1 MKNTLINFKSLLLAT
16 CMMLTVQSSNAQ
28 IQKGADIDGEAAGDF
43 SGYSVSMPDANTLA
57 IGAYANNGNGNMAGH
72 VRVYN
77 WSGTAW
83 VKKGADI
90 DGEAA
95 EDFSGHSV
103 SMPDANTLA
112 IGAINN
118 QGTAAYAGHVRVYNW
133 SGTAW
138 VKKGADIDAEATS
151 DRSGFSVSMPDANT
165 LAIGAINNEG
175 NGVLAGHVRV
185 YKWSGTA
192 WVKKGADIDGE
203 YTDNSGYSVSMP
215 DANTL
220 AIGAPFNNGNGAYA
234 GHVRVYNWSGTA
246 WVKKGADINGEAAG
260 DLSGWSVS
268 MPDANTLAIGARANN
283 GNGTSAGHVRVYNW
297 SGTAWV
303 KKGANIDGEA
313 AGDLSGF
320 SVSMP
325 DANTLAIGA
334 INNNGN
340 GTSAGHVRIYNWSGT
355 AWVKKGADIDGEAA
369 GDQSG
374 QSVSMPDA
382 NTLAIGAYANNGNG
396 ASSGHVRVYSMSSLD
411 VLENSV
417 GNTLEIYP
425 NPAKSVINVKTAD
438 TKLLGMAYSIYD
450 NAGKVVLSG
459 KITSENTSIEL
470 GNLAAGIYMLSI
482 AENMSQTFKV
492 IKRL

>member
-112 IGAINN
+112 IGAPNN
-118 QGTAAYAGHVRVYNW
+118 EGTAAYAGHVRVYNW

-185 YKWSGTA
+185 Y
-192 WVKKGADIDGE
+192 
-203 YTDNSGYSVSMP
+203 
-215 DANTL
+215 
-220 AIGAPFNNGNGAYA
+220 
-234 GHVRVYNWSGTA
+234 
-246 WVKKGADINGEAAG
+246 
-260 DLSGWSVS
+260 
-268 MPDANTLAIGARANN
+268 
-283 GNGTSAGHVRVYNW
+283 
-297 SGTAWV
+297 
-303 KKGANIDGEA
+303 
-313 AGDLSGF
+313 
-320 SVSMP
+320 
-325 DANTLAIGA
+325 
-334 INNNGN
+334 
-340 GTSAGHVRIYNWSGT
+340 NWSGT

-369 GDQSG
+369 FDESGWSVSMPDANTIAIGAPYNDENGNNAGHVREYNWSGNTWVKKGADIDGEAAFDQSG
-374 QSVSMPDA
+374 YSVSMPDA
-382 NTLAIGAYANNGNG
+382 NTLAIGTPFNNGNG
-396 ASSGHVRVYSMSSLD
+396 ASAGHVRVYSMGSLD